1 MNTLKGR
8 AVRFRRVRVMVR
20 IHAWITAS
28 VLFVYAL
35 LGFLWGPSF
44 FVDNLRATWSALA
57 DEVTVSA
64 TVPAPPVSPVV
75 TAESTCPSGAL
86 AVQLEWADDSGAT
99 SFDVYRDSSLLV
111 SGIADSAY
119 TDTNVSAGTSYSY
132 VVIASGPM
140 GSGTALSD
148 PVSIVTS
155 SSCLTSL
162 VPTVSIVSVA
172 GTDVS
177 SSSSVSVSSEE
188 PTVTGTSNMPN
199 ASVSVSLVGE
209 SSVYATLTTNSNGYW
224 EWTPTVALSSGS
236 YTLTVTVTHP
246 LHALQTAS
254 DTIELTISSSSGSDG
269 DRGGTKKKKKKPAV
283 MFTPLPTYHVPP
295 STAVPSFTAP
305 EKLQGTVSGSPV
317 SVSLAV
323 TNPGEWVFQ
332 WRTLETV
339 LRINQLDR
347 MFEGNSGEVFYVIR
361 DALGNNVLERSR
373 SVVVRRGGE
382 YREAI
387 DIPREWKSGDY
398 HIVARLHV
406 GSVDVEAEAL
416 FRVVELPLFD
426 MGGGILV
433 TWNDAMRFFGWASF
447 GALLWL
453 LMLLLLFVREYW
465 LFLHSSVRVT
475 EETFSR
481 HGFFGSKNRKGVY
494 RS

>member
-1 MNTLKGR
+1 MNTLKER

-28 VLFVYAL
+28 VLFAYAL

-44 FVDNLRATWSALA
+44 SVDDFRSLWSALA

-64 TVPAPPVSPVV
+64 TVPAPPIPPVV

-86 AVQLEWADDSGAT
+86 AVYLDWADDSGAT

-111 SGIADSAY
+111 SGIASSEY
-119 TDTNVSAGTSYSY
+119 TDTNVDAGTSYEY
-132 VVIASGPM
+132 IVVASGPM
-140 GSGTALSD
+140 GSGTASSD

-162 VPTVSIVSVA
+162 VPMVSIVSLA

-199 ASVSVSLVGE
+199 ANVSVSFVGE

-224 EWTPTVALSSGS
+224 EWTPTAALSSGS
-236 YTLTVTVTHP
+236 YTLIVTVTHP
-246 LHALQTAS
+246 LHPLQTAS
-254 DTIELTISSSSGSDG
+254 DTIELTISSSSGSD
-269 DRGGTKKKKKKPAV
+269 DDHGGTKKKKKKPAI
-283 MFTPLPTYHVPP
+283 MFTPLPTYRVPP
-295 STAVPSFTAP
+295 STTIPNFTAP

-339 LRINQLDR
+339 LSINQLDR
-347 MFEGNSGEVFYVIR
+347 MFEGSSGEISYVIR
-361 DALGNNVLERSR
+361 DASGNNVLERVQSIA
-373 SVVVRRGGE
+373 VRRGGE

-387 DIPREWKSGDY
+387 DIPRDWKSGDY
-398 HIVARLHV
+398 HMMARLHV
-406 GSVDVEAEAL
+406 DSVDAETEVL
-416 FRVVELPLFD
+416 FHVVELPLFD

-433 TWNDAMRFFGWASF
+433 TWNDAMRFLGWALF
-447 GALLWL
+447 GAILWL
-453 LMLLLLFVREYW
+453 LVLLLLFVREYW

-481 HGFFGSKNRKGVY
+481 HGFFGSSSRKEVD